1 MVTHEIRLE
10 FSKID
15 IERAVETKR
24 GRDGRDDL
32 RQKPVEIGVRR
43 TFDVQI
49 TPTDVVQRLVINHER
64 AIGVLQRRVGDQQ
77 RIVRF
82 DDRRG
87 DLRLKEYVK
96 PRTTSLLRATTALN
110 YYQVQNFLP
119 TRLRAR
125 INGEF

>member
-64 AIGVLQRRVGDQQ
+64 AI
-77 RIVRF
+77 
-82 DDRRG
+82 
-87 DLRLKEYVK
+87 
-96 PRTTSLLRATTALN
+96 
-110 YYQVQNFLP
+110 
-119 TRLRAR
+119 
-125 INGEF
+125 